1 MSGWFFRP
9 GRGPPP
15 PDRALTFGLRAG
27 RAGGTTV
34 PVIARAEPVVRVR
47 CPPEEEA
54 RCLDALARA
63 GFAGERSLTF
73 VVVRDASPDAVNE
86 ALAAGGAGVRVTV
99 RERIGALVGWLLD
112 RQGKLEGRG
121 VNVETLVRRVLED
134 GGLTARYAA
143 RPVPE
148 LLAAA
153 AGLYE
158 ELMATGAARVTW
170 DRFVELFCLESARP

>member
-1 MSGWFFRP
+1 M
-9 GRGPPP
+9 
-15 PDRALTFGLRAG
+15 GLRGGAG
-27 RAGGTTV
+27 GGTTV
-34 PVIARAEPVVRVR
+34 PVTARAEPVVRVR

-86 ALAAGGAGVRVTV
+86 ALAAGGAVVRVAV
-99 RERIGALVGWLLD
+99 RERIGQLVGWLLD
-112 RQGKLEGRG
+112 REGKLDGRG

-134 GGLTARYAA
+134 GGLAARYAA

-148 LLAAA
+148 LLASAA
-153 AGLYE
+153 ALHE
-158 ELMATGAARVTW
+158 DLMATGAGMATW
-170 DRFVELFCLESARP
+170 DRFVALFCVERSAPA